1 MHLCQ
6 EKSIDI
12 FVDNKS
18 IIILE
23 KKTHFFKREM
33 SMQTADIPPLESA
46 QEKKR
51 CD

>member
-1 MHLCQ
+1 MHMCQ

-18 IIILE
+18 TIILE

-33 SMQTADIPPLESA
+33 SM
-46 QEKKR
+46 
-51 CD
+51 

>member
-1 MHLCQ
+1 MCQ

-33 SMQTADIPPLESA
+33 SMQTTDIPPLESA